1 MSYNFRDG
9 SKLVIS
15 KTKSSRF
22 CINFLQFR
30 GSLLWNNPPV
40 SLKNCQSLNE
50 FKLELSVAKAY
61 F

>member
-1 MSYNFRDG
+1 MSYNLRNG

-15 KTKSSRF
+15 KTKSSCF
-22 CINFLQFR
+22 GINFLQFR
-30 GSLLWNNPPV
+30 GSLLWNNLPV
-40 SLKNCQSLNE
+40 SLKNRQSLNE